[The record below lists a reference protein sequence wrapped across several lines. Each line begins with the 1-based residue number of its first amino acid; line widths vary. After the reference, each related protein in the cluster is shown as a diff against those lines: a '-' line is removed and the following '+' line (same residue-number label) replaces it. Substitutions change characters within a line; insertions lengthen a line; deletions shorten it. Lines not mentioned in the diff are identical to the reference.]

1 MLFVG
6 LFLPIPVG
14 YLVIGWRHADVPLS
28 LFGLTSLPLLV
39 WGASLGAKIGPCGV
53 PACISHTEHSRLV
66 ISIAAL
72 VILVVAFALL
82 GLQRFWP
89 GGIVLVVAELVGAYS
104 MIKTDTAIVITL
116 LILAAFAAGYLI
128 YRSMDEL
135 EESRVPD
142 FPPSS

>member
-39 WGASLGAKIGPCGV
+39 WGASLGASIGPCGV
-53 PACISHTEHSRLV
+53 PSCVSHTEHSRLV

-72 VILVVAFALL
+72 VILVVAFVLL

-116 LILAAFAAGYLI
+116 LILAGSAVGYLI